1 MAGIPNTS
9 VLIVKPVKGDLIFI
23 GSLKASELIEKGND
37 IRKSG
42 KYGKQDVL
50 VAALFDLDERRTS
63 KTFTVLVDKPS
74 K

>member
-50 VAALFDLDERRTS
+50 VAALFDLDERRAS
-63 KTFTVLVDKPS
+63 KTFTVPVEKPS